1 MLVAS
6 RAVIT
11 LGLTLL
17 ATAPLL
23 ANAQS
28 SQRTR
33 VWIDTDPAIG
43 EPERDV
49 DDGFALLQA
58 FRSPEL
64 DIRGVSVVFGNAPF
78 DQGLPIARHL
88 VREWGPEGLRVFGG
102 ASSAEA
108 RGRETDA
115 TRALAEALRQGP
127 LTILALGPATNV
139 ATVIERHPEL
149 AKRIVRIVAVAG
161 RRPGQRFTT
170 GNANVKGHRDFNFE
184 LDPKAFRVL
193 IASKVPLVLTPFEI
207 SSRIWIDAADLDR
220 LAKGPRAAQA
230 LATPAKAWL
239 GLWQRLFSVNGFNP
253 FDTLAVGYAVSP
265 TSFGCET
272 LPIEI
277 QTLPDDITEP
287 GMQGTAVREKPYLL
301 VSESFKSAPDQA
313 LYCSKAPP
321 NFKRDLID
329 RLLR

>member
-1 MLVAS
+1 MLVAA
-6 RAVIT
+6 RVMIA
-11 LGLTLL
+11 LGLALV
-17 ATAPLL
+17 ATAP
-23 ANAQS
+23 APASAQP
-28 SQRTR
+28 QR

-64 DIRGVSVVFGNAPF
+64 NIRGVSVVFGNAPF
-78 DQGLPIARHL
+78 DQGLPIAQGL
-88 VREWGPEGLRVFGG
+88 VRQWGPEGLRVFGG

-108 RGRETDA
+108 RGKETDA
-115 TRALAEALRQGP
+115 TRALAETLRQGP

-139 ATVIERHPEL
+139 ATLLERHPEL

-161 RRPGQRFTT
+161 RRPGQRFRT
-170 GNANVKGHRDFNFE
+170 GTVNVRGHRDFNFE
-184 LDPKAFRVL
+184 LDPEAFRVV

-207 SSRIWIDAADLDR
+207 SSQVWIEAADIDR
-220 LAKGPRAAQA
+220 LATGPPAARA
-230 LATPAKAWL
+230 LAAPAKAWL

-253 FDTLAVGYAVSP
+253 FDTLAVGYVVSP
-265 TSFGCET
+265 NGFACES

-287 GMQGTAVREKPYLL
+287 GMQGTTVSSKPYLL
-301 VSESFKSAPDQA
+301 VSDSIKSSPRRA
-313 LYCSKAPP
+313 LYCSTPP
-321 NFKRDLID
+321 ARFKSDLLH